1 MKIIFTGGGTGGHIF
16 PIIAIV
22 REMRKKR
29 PDFRFYYIGPKN
41 ESTVFLL
48 SQEGIIVKTILAG
61 KIRRYWQGKAIL
73 ENLLDIFIKIPIGFL
88 QSSFY
93 IFFLF
98 PDLVFSKG
106 GYGAFSI
113 SLMGWVFL
121 TPVILH
127 ESDATPGLA
136 NRIMSKFAL
145 EIFSSF
151 PIKKAGGFPS
161 GKIIC
166 VGNPIRQGILKGEE
180 KEAEEIFKLDNE
192 KPVILILGGSQGSQ
206 RINEVILNILPRL
219 LENFQIIHQ
228 TGSENFNQVKRE
240 AEIMI
245 QGPNKK
251 NYHPFPFL
259 EENRIKHAYKVA
271 GLIITRAG
279 AGSIFEIAA
288 CEKPS
293 ILIPLPESAQNHQVK
308 NAYAY
313 QKTGACI
320 VIEEKNLAGHFLLE
334 RLKYLFS
341 DPNELKDMSAAAK
354 FFSRPRAAE
363 IIAQYILEY
372 LIY

>member
-22 REMRKKR
+22 REMRKTR
-29 PDFRFYYIGPKN
+29 PDFKFYYIGPKN
-41 ESTVFLL
+41 KSTVFLL
-48 SQEGIIVKTILAG
+48 SQEGITVKTILAG
-61 KIRRYWQGKAIL
+61 KIRRYWKGKAIFQ
-73 ENLLDIFIKIPIGFL
+73 NLFDIFIKIPIGFL

-106 GYGAFSI
+106 GYGAFPI
-113 SLMGWVFL
+113 SLIGWAYI
-121 TPVILH
+121 TPVMLH

-136 NRIMSKFAL
+136 NRIMSKLAL

-151 PIKKAGGFPS
+151 PVKKAGVFPS

-166 VGNPIRQGILKGEE
+166 VGNPLRQGILKGEE
-180 KEAEEIFKLDNE
+180 KEARDIFKLENE

-206 RINEVILNILPRL
+206 RINEVILNILPHL

-228 TGSENFNQVKRE
+228 TGSKNFDQVKRGS
-240 AEIMI
+240 EIMI
-245 QGPNKK
+245 QGPNIK
-251 NYHPFPFL
+251 NYYPSPFF
-259 EENRIKHAYKVA
+259 EENRMRHAYKVA
-271 GLIITRAG
+271 DLIISRSG
-279 AGSIFEIAA
+279 SGSIFEIAA
-288 CEKPS
+288 CGKPS

-320 VIEEKNLAGHFLLE
+320 VVEEKNLAGHFLLE

-341 DPNELKDMSAAAK
+341 NPNELKDMSAAAK
-354 FFSRPRAAE
+354 LFSRPRAAE

-372 LIY
+372 LTY